1 MTRRGS
7 RKTLRDQKG
16 QAWIPEKLR
25 EAMKQGTRK
34 TMEAGYE
41 EQGI

>member
-1 MTRRGS
+1 VEVIKLYGI
-7 RKTLRDQKG
+7 KKG

-25 EAMKQGTRK
+25 ETRKQGTRK

-41 EQGI
+41 EQGF